1 MHNATAL
8 TLPAREIEAIRLCAA
23 LHDIGKITVPDAI
36 LEKPDKLTPDEYAII
51 KQHCDSGGQIC
62 KRVPLLPVA
71 YPIV

>member
-8 TLPAREIEAIRLCAA
+8 TLPAREIEAIRLGAA

-62 KRVPLLPVA
+62 KRVPFLRVA